1 MKFSTSIAPGS
12 VLAPVKSPRLSELI
26 PLDTLGMLFRP
37 YFLEQTRLHSQS
49 TFSDLCLPLVPLQEA
64 VDHVELSSASSST
77 VLPSMGLPPE
87 LAWEACLVCV
97 CEGGGGGGAAGD
109 VQLSD
114 LFVLR
119 ATMAVSVSRGSG
131 HPTINQLDRYPSRF
145 WSSYSITMS
154 SSAFASAF
162 CPLSQSSTST
172 SPLGIQKPHLLTTYS
187 HLPNR
192 DIVHS
197 NESMVYHTPAPIGV
211 DLNYGFESKVERDP
225 ENDMEEHLDGLCQS
239 LRRWV
244 EGGGNLK
251 SGSLITWRG
260 MLTR

>member
-1 MKFSTSIAPGS
+1 
-12 VLAPVKSPRLSELI
+12 
-26 PLDTLGMLFRP
+26 
-37 YFLEQTRLHSQS
+37 
-49 TFSDLCLPLVPLQEA
+49 
-64 VDHVELSSASSST
+64 
-77 VLPSMGLPPE
+77 
-87 LAWEACLVCV
+87 
-97 CEGGGGGGAAGD
+97 
-109 VQLSD
+109 
-114 LFVLR
+114 
-119 ATMAVSVSRGSG
+119 MA
-131 HPTINQLDRYPSRF
+131 
-145 WSSYSITMS
+145 

-172 SPLGIQKPHLLTTYS
+172 SLLGIQKPHLLTTYS

-197 NESMVYHTPAPIGV
+197 NESMVYHSPAPIGV
-211 DLNYGFESKVERDP
+211 DLNYGFETKVERDP